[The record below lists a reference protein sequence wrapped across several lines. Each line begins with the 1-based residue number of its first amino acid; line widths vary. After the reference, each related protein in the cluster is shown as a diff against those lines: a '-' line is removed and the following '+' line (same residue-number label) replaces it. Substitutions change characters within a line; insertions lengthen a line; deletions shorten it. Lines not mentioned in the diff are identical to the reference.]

1 MVSLEKWRK
10 MIPLLADI
18 ILVFH
23 FCIVIFV
30 TSGFFL
36 IPIGYKFNWKW
47 IANKKLR
54 VFHIGLMIFITV
66 ETFFGMTCPLTYI
79 ENNLRG
85 IYGSTSFIGYWIQKI
100 VYWDFPN
107 QFFIIVYFLFLCWTF
122 LMLKLYPPKNIIK
135 N

>member
-1 MVSLEKWRK
+1 M
-10 MIPLLADI
+10 
-18 ILVFH
+18 
-23 FCIVIFV
+23 
-30 TSGFFL
+30 
-36 IPIGYKFNWKW
+36 
-47 IANKKLR
+47 
-54 VFHIGLMIFITV
+54 FHIGLMIFITV

-85 IYGSTSFIGYWIQKI
+85 IYGSTSFIGFWIQKI

-107 QFFIIVYFLFLCWTF
+107 LFFIIVYFLLLCWTF

>member
-1 MVSLEKWRK
+1 

-36 IPIGYKFNWKW
+36 IPIGYKFNWNW
-47 IANKKLR
+47 ITNKKLR
-54 VFHIGLMIFITV
+54 MFHIGLMIFITV

-85 IYGSTSFIGYWIQKI
+85 IYGSTSFIGFWIQKI

-107 QFFIIVYFLFLCWTF
+107 LFFIIVYFLLLCWTF